1 MTSLRQVFKRLMLQ
15 SALEPK
21 RPQVNERT
29 LVAVVS
35 LALLVVFFALD
46 LSPRRLELQVG
57 QVAPQ
62 AVRAPRDLLDETA
75 TDALRQAA
83 IAEVKDVY
91 ESDPRVAAGV
101 QQAITAAFDYLA
113 ELREGALTRAEQAQL
128 FSARHP
134 QVGGEQVAALL
145 AAPAHQLEHARAAAL
160 EVARVAMV
168 TGIKPEALDMQ
179 RARVSPQLAAAQ
191 VAPGI
196 RPGVASLVAGALEP
210 NLVHNAAETTRRR
223 LAAAEAVEPVR
234 IFRGSYILRAGDVVT
249 GRHLELLHRLGMLQP
264 GLHPRAWSAAF
275 LLALG
280 IVLYHGAY
288 LYAFKPAL
296 VGDSRKLLILSVV
309 FLGVLAI
316 SGGVGGVSWYLVP
329 VAAGT
334 MLLATMLDGQVA
346 MASGMAMSLAV
357 GVMAGGEFRVF
368 AVAVIGGLAGVY
380 AISRVANRYAL
391 MRAGFVV
398 AAANVAGL
406 FTMSLVLGPPLNHTG
421 VWQSYLWAALNGV
434 ASTILTIGLLPFFE
448 GLFKII
454 TPMKLIELA
463 NPNQPLLNRLLTEAP
478 GTYHHS
484 IIVGNLAEAAVEA
497 VGGDSLLARV
507 GAYYHDVGKC
517 KRPYFFIENQMG
529 MEENPHDRIAP
540 GLSTLIITAHV
551 KDGVEMAKE
560 ARLPEPVIDF
570 IREHHG
576 TTVVSYFY
584 WRASE
589 NGKGGAPAAEDDYR
603 YEGPRPQSKE
613 TAIVMLADS
622 MEAAVRALGR
632 PVPARIEHVVR
643 TIIKER
649 LNDHQ
654 LDGCDLTLKDLDTIA
669 TSFIRVLS
677 GIFHPRIEYPEAFA
691 RKAALLR
698 ERRRRPADPG
708 EARDEEAR

>member
-1 MTSLRQVFKRLMLQ
+1 MLR
-15 SALEPK
+15 SAPEPK
-21 RPQVNERT
+21 RPQVNQRA

-35 LALLVVFFALD
+35 LLLLVVFFALD
-46 LSPRRLELQVG
+46 LSPQHLELRVG
-57 QVAPQ
+57 QVAERG
-62 AVRAPRDLLDETA
+62 VRAPRDLVDEAA

-83 IAEVKDVY
+83 VAEVREVY

-101 QQAITAAFDYLA
+101 EQAITAAFDYLA
-113 ELREGALTRAEQAQL
+113 QLREAALTEAERVQL

-134 QVGGEQVAALL
+134 RVGSEQSAALL
-145 AAPAHQLEHARAAAL
+145 AASLAQLEHARPAAL
-160 EVARVAMV
+160 EVARVAMAA
-168 TGIKPEALDMQ
+168 GIKPETLDMQ
-179 RARVSPQLAAAQ
+179 RAGVSARLAAAQ
-191 VAPGI
+191 VAAGI
-196 RPGVASLVAGALEP
+196 RPGVAGLVAEALAP
-210 NLVHNAAETTRRR
+210 NLVHNVAETSRRR

-234 IFRGSYILRAGDVVT
+234 IFRGSYILRAQDVVT
-249 GRHLELLHRLGMLQP
+249 DRHLELLRLLGMLQP
-264 GLHPRAWSAAF
+264 GPHPRVWSAAA

-280 IVLYHGAY
+280 TVLFHGAY
-288 LYAFKPAL
+288 LYAFKPAM
-296 VGDSRKLLILSVV
+296 VGDPKKLLILSVV
-309 FLGVLAI
+309 YLGVLAI
-316 SGGVGGVSWYLVP
+316 SGGVGDLSWYLAP

-346 MASGMAMSLAV
+346 MASGTAMSLAV

-380 AISRVANRYAL
+380 AISRVSNRYSL

-406 FTMSLVLGPPLNHTG
+406 FTMSLVFGPPLNNAG
-421 VWQSYLWAALNGV
+421 AWQSYLWAALNGV
-434 ASTILTIGLLPFFE
+434 ASAVVTIGLLPFFE

-463 NPNQPLLNRLLTEAP
+463 NPNQPLLSRLLTEAP

-551 KDGVEMAKE
+551 KDGVEMARE
-560 ARLPEPVIDF
+560 SRLPEPVIDF

-576 TTVVSYFY
+576 TTVVSYFF

-589 NGKGGAPAAEDDYR
+589 NGKGGTPAVEDDYR
-603 YEGPRPQSKE
+603 YEGPRPRSKE

-654 LDGCDLTLKDLDTIA
+654 LDGCELTLKDLDTIA
-669 TSFIRVLS
+669 GSFIRVLS

-691 RKAALLR
+691 RKAVLVR
-698 ERRRRPADPG
+698 DRRHRPAG
-708 EARDEEAR
+708 AAETRDEEAR

>member
-1 MTSLRQVFKRLMLQ
+1 
-15 SALEPK
+15 
-21 RPQVNERT
+21 
-29 LVAVVS
+29 
-35 LALLVVFFALD
+35 
-46 LSPRRLELQVG
+46 
-57 QVAPQ
+57 
-62 AVRAPRDLLDETA
+62 
-75 TDALRQAA
+75 
-83 IAEVKDVY
+83 
-91 ESDPRVAAGV
+91 
-101 QQAITAAFDYLA
+101 
-113 ELREGALTRAEQAQL
+113 
-128 FSARHP
+128 
-134 QVGGEQVAALL
+134 
-145 AAPAHQLEHARAAAL
+145 
-160 EVARVAMV
+160 
-168 TGIKPEALDMQ
+168 
-179 RARVSPQLAAAQ
+179 
-191 VAPGI
+191 
-196 RPGVASLVAGALEP
+196 
-210 NLVHNAAETTRRR
+210 
-223 LAAAEAVEPVR
+223 
-234 IFRGSYILRAGDVVT
+234 
-249 GRHLELLHRLGMLQP
+249 
-264 GLHPRAWSAAF
+264 
-275 LLALG
+275 
-280 IVLYHGAY
+280 
-288 LYAFKPAL
+288 
-296 VGDSRKLLILSVV
+296 
-309 FLGVLAI
+309 
-316 SGGVGGVSWYLVP
+316 
-329 VAAGT
+329 
-334 MLLATMLDGQVA
+334 
-346 MASGMAMSLAV
+346 
-357 GVMAGGEFRVF
+357 MAGGEFRVF